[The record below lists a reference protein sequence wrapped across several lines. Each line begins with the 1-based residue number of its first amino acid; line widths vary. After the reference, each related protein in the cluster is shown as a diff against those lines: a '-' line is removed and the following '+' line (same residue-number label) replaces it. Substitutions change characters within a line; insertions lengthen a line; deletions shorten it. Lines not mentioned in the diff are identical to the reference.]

1 MIQGFVVDSGTLP
14 DRTFQGVTLDIGTF
28 LRSDVPRIVPTGRE
42 PGADALRPIVH
53 SGREILIAVFT
64 GVLIFMTL
72 FAVRDGTAALV
83 EAIIGTLCFGLC
95 AGVVLRVRSVQ
106 RVGVLRDGLYVRAMI
121 VKVDGEKSAKKRI
134 ELRFAHSGGTGSA
147 VMECSP
153 RAYRTSSAFGLGAE
167 LDGLILQSEQ
177 LGFVFPKGSPPMPI
191 KLL

>member
-1 MIQGFVVDSGTLP
+1 MVDSGTLP
-14 DRTFQGVTLDIGTF
+14 DRAFRGVTLDIGTF
-28 LRSDVPRIVPTGRE
+28 LRSDAPRVVPTGRE
-42 PGADALRPIVH
+42 PGADALRQIIH
-53 SGREILIAVFT
+53 SGREILIAVFA
-64 GVLIFMTL
+64 GALIFMTL

-95 AGVVLRVRSVQ
+95 AGVVLRVRSLQ

-121 VKVDGEKSAKKRI
+121 VKVDGEKNAKKRI

-147 VMECSP
+147 VVECSP

-167 LDGLILQSEQ
+167 LEGLILQSEQ
-177 LGFVFPKGSPPMPI
+177 IGFVFPKGSLPMPI